1 MAAGKY
7 TINPRRLRFPID
19 HSPFHRSKVTFQ
31 AMFPRPPGLNIKFK
45 AGGVTGA
52 DITQAAANVIG
63 ARGAGNREPVQFLDK
78 GQDQGFR
85 KLKYEKLNGERADI
99 HLPMNFAVNDN
110 FEYSGAEF
118 KNSLTIAGAAAFEA
132 GNSALEAAKRAIS
145 DTSQSFVNF
154 FRGNQSLSTQAA
166 NLSLLRAG
174 ELVGS
179 VGFTGVA
186 NTLSVIGKVALH
198 PNVRNRF
205 TGVSLRSFSFAFK
218 FLPKSPRESR
228 EVKDIVKFFRFH
240 AYPNQI
246 PPDTSFGVGYEYPSL
261 FKIRLLSGAGGN
273 FKEVGTPIKYSYL
286 RSISTNYNPTTPVLH
301 DDGSPTEIDLSLTFT
316 EHKTLHRRDIVNEG
330 TAAFDELGQSFQ
342 DAGLNTAPEFVKN
355 NNPAGGVSTNTSQAP
370 RGLPTNAAANRS
382 GGPF

>member
-1 MAAGKY
+1 MAASKY

-45 AGGVTGA
+45 AGVTASQIASG
-52 DITQAAANVIG
+52 
-63 ARGAGNREPVQFLDK
+63 QFLDQ
-78 GQDQGFR
+78 GQEQGFR
-85 KLKYEKLNGERADI
+85 KLEYQKLDGERADI

-218 FLPKSPRESR
+218 FLPKSARESR

-316 EHKTLHRRDIVNEG
+316 EHKTLHRGDIRNEG
-330 TAAFDELGQSFQ
+330 TDKFDELGQSFQ
-342 DAGLNTAPEFVKN
+342 EAGLNTKAETVNAPSS
-355 NNPAGGVSTNTSQAP
+355 VSTNTTGS
-370 RGLPTNAAANRS
+370 TTS
-382 GGPF
+382 GTSNIPSFAQF